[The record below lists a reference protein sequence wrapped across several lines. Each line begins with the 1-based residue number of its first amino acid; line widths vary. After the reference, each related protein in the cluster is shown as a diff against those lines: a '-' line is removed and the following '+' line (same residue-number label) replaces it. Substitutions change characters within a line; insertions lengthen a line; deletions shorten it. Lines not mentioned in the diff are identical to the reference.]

1 MMTESSNQ
9 NRSVSIGGNV
19 TGSNIVTGD
28 QNTVSL
34 SYQSVPLPDPQSVD
48 MQVTLTAIR
57 ELLSQLDT
65 SDRKKIE
72 NAITDAEDEL
82 QKPQPDKD
90 EVGQAL
96 ERAVKYA
103 EKANG
108 FAEAMEKLK
117 PHLTSAVGWLGKNW
131 VSILTK
137 VGLTAIL

>member
-1 MMTESSNQ
+1 MSELSPQ

-19 TGSNIVTGD
+19 TGANIITGD
-28 QNTVSL
+28 SNKVSL
-34 SYQSVPLPDPQSVD
+34 DYQSVPVPEPQSVD
-48 MQVTLTAIR
+48 IQSTLMTIR
-57 ELLSQLDT
+57 DILAQLDT
-65 SDRKKIE
+65 SDRRKIE
-72 NAITDAEDEL
+72 NAIADAEEEL

-108 FAEAMEKLK
+108 FAEAITKLK

-131 VSILTK
+131 ASILTK
-137 VGLTAIL
+137 VGLTAIF